1 MITDFRNK
9 LTQEIWRRTITKG
22 VAVEIQQMTLRK
34 LRMLNN
40 AKKVEDLRIPP
51 SNNLEKLKGDRGGF
65 YSIRVNRQWRICFR
79 FEDGNASQ
87 VELVDYH

>member
-1 MITDFRNK
+1 MIQSFKNK
-9 LTQEIWRRTITKG
+9 CTEEIWQRTITKG
-22 VAVEIQQMTLRK
+22 IAVEIQQATLRK

-79 FEDGNASQ
+79 FEDGNASA